1 MRIIPV
7 IDLRDGRAVRGRSGE
22 RARYRPVGSLLAGPL
37 AGDLSDPAA
46 LLAAYRAALRPDTV
60 YIADLD
66 RITGRDDNDAVLEEL
81 LASAPEV
88 RFLWDG
94 GFSDAASIAR
104 VPRDGRIVPVIGTET
119 LQSIEELRPPDRP
132 RALGR
137 AVLSLDLRAG
147 GVVSRSAVLASLRE
161 EDVLRWARLGG
172 FRSVILLL
180 LDRVGTSCGLPRDR
194 LHRLRRAA
202 PRLDLLVGGGIA
214 SIHDLLHLRDAGFS
228 GALLATALHDGL
240 ISPEELGRHGFLP

>member
-22 RARYRPVGSLLAGPL
+22 RSRYRPVGSRLAGQP

-66 RITGRDDNDAVLEEL
+66 RITRRGDNDAVVADL
-81 LASAPEV
+81 LASAPGV

-94 GFSDAASIAR
+94 GHSDAALPAR

-119 LQSIEELRPPDRP
+119 LRSINELRPPDRP
-132 RALGR
+132 GAGRR

-147 GVVSRSAVLASLRE
+147 GVVSRSALVASLRE
-161 EDVLRWARLGG
+161 EDLLRRARLGG

-180 LDRVGTSCGLPRDR
+180 LDRVGTSWGLPRDR
-194 LHRLRRAA
+194 LRRLRRAA

-214 SIHDLLHLRDAGFS
+214 SIDDLIHLRDARFS
-228 GALLATALHDGL
+228 GALVATALHDGL
-240 ISPEELGRHGFLP
+240 ISAEDLGRHGFLP